1 VALDWEHPW
10 VVLKLGLG
18 TPGNIN
24 LGVEVQA
31 TQNFAL
37 EVGAAAGLGANAL
50 EAGLRWRPDAT
61 CWGCRGAN
69 LFTLGFGAMGY
80 ALTRGNGQWDLMPA
94 LDVDAF
100 YAHRFARHFG
110 IIVGTRLGLGL
121 YVSGYNG
128 AAGLQPELLFYS
140 GFTF

>member
-1 VALDWEHPW
+1 

-61 CWGCRGAN
+61 CWGAAAPTSSPWASARWA
-69 LFTLGFGAMGY
+69 
-80 ALTRGNGQWDLMPA
+80 TRSPA
-94 LDVDAF
+94 AT
-100 YAHRFARHFG
+100 AS
-110 IIVGTRLGLGL
+110 GT
-121 YVSGYNG
+121 
-128 AAGLQPELLFYS
+128 
-140 GFTF
+140 